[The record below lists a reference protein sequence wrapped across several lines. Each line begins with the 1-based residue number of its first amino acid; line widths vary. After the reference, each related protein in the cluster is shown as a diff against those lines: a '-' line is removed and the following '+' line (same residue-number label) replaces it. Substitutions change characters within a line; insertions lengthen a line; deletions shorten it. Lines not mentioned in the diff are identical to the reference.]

1 MLGLG
6 QLLNRAWLIVFVKN
20 RLETSGKTRRQ
31 RECHQSKGLLS
42 ATMGQHSHYAP
53 LYNSYPSSANQQ
65 FQVIFNHIALKS
77 LQWVGIN
84 QISRGMHL
92 ILWFLCL
99 LVSVVPSIGI
109 SLILCRHYR
118 QIHCHS
124 KIFENIWRR
133 RDFKKT
139 RNIIFIVGVQ
149 LIVGIFLLELNTIAT
164 YSAGAIFQLYR
175 QSHWI
180 DLGNCVIPKFRSTIE
195 IHLPKDVVLDFAVVY
210 ARGRKIGL
218 VRTFLNLI
226 NNSSSLNRGS
236 HGGIWISNLK

>member
-42 ATMGQHSHYAP
+42 ATTGQHSHYAP

-65 FQVIFNHIALKS
+65 LQAIFNHIALKS

-92 ILWFLCL
+92 ILSFLCL
-99 LVSVVPSIGI
+99 LVSVVKSIEIG
-109 SLILCRHYR
+109 LILCRHQR
-118 QIHCHS
+118 QIHCHCHS

-133 RDFKKT
+133 RDLKIT
-139 RNIIFIVGVQ
+139 RNIILIVGVQ
-149 LIVGIFLLELNTIAT
+149 LIVGIFLLELNTIAA
-164 YSAGAIFQLYR
+164 YSAGQFFSYTD
-175 QSHWI
+175 SH
-180 DLGNCVIPKFRSTIE
+180 TE
-195 IHLPKDVVLDFAVVY
+195 
-210 ARGRKIGL
+210 
-218 VRTFLNLI
+218 
-226 NNSSSLNRGS
+226 
-236 HGGIWISNLK
+236 